1 MRHGFNGLL
10 SRDPNGTASATAG
23 SRAGSPA
30 GSPGVSPGGSAR
42 RFGPAAP
49 AASPGGSARAPRLSG
64 AGRPGGA
71 STGAG
76 DIIQGG
82 GGRNVKWQVIFRQS
96 RWIDWTRLIDAINL
110 ARKNDGSGPI
120 DWPTARQRRFISR
133 NNKEIQQKPDGQM
146 TIAWQR
152 FNARFHRRVIIDATW
167 KIS

>member
-42 RFGPAAP
+42 
-49 AASPGGSARAPRLSG
+49 APRLSG

-82 GGRNVKWQVIFRQS
+82 GRQKREMAS
-96 RWIDWTRLIDAINL
+96 HF
-110 ARKNDGSGPI
+110 S
-120 DWPTARQRRFISR
+120 SV
-133 NNKEIQQKPDGQM
+133 QM
-146 TIAWQR
+146 
-152 FNARFHRRVIIDATW
+152 D
-167 KIS
+167 